1 MGIHTYS
8 KMSMYEELDPK
19 MWEKNGNILGN
30 QDAIKSL
37 FTGSSSGNSDGETYD
52 VDEHK
57 NYSKVPILIEENDS
71 SQFSTIVDAMN
82 GNNLAVQG
90 PPGTGKSTT
99 ISNIISSFLFEKKK
113 VLFVAEKAALDV
125 VYKKLADKDLDKFV
139 FRLSSTAEK
148 KTSILEELNKRLEID
163 VPEID
168 DDYEINQ
175 SEYRT
180 QVNKIRRY
188 GTILD
193 LHILKLKKLV
203 TKF

>member
-1 MGIHTYS
+1 
-8 KMSMYEELDPK
+8 
-19 MWEKNGNILGN
+19 
-30 QDAIKSL
+30 
-37 FTGSSSGNSDGETYD
+37 
-52 VDEHK
+52 
-57 NYSKVPILIEENDS
+57 
-71 SQFSTIVDAMN
+71 MN

-113 VLFVAEKAALDV
+113 VLFVAEKKAALDV

-193 LHILKLKKLV
+193 SPYFEVKKTGYEILTNVAKYKSI
-203 TKF
+203 